1 MIVYNMTNKKQM
13 RNGTLQKQDTLTC
26 CLLVV
31 QLKEWRFADAW
42 KFGLGRLYLG

>member
-1 MIVYNMTNKKQM
+1 M
-13 RNGTLQKQDTLTC
+13 RDGTLRKPDTLTS

-31 QLKEWRFADAW
+31 QLMEWRFDSAW